1 MVRIRVKKAI
11 FSITLLVVVIAALNM
26 ADLPKELRFE
36 ETKYNYLF
44 VMVLCILLPLSLI
57 LTSLNLKERANRYGC
72 LAVSLL
78 LILPASFLYM
88 VVSTDYD
95 KLSRGA
101 VDGRFEKIDE
111 IEVGE
116 SKYRLYRTNG
126 GATTAFGLVLRKESA
141 ISEHI
146 NVVEVIFSKYQAA
159 ESTLR
164 LIDKN
169 SIELQIEPYS
179 KDEHVQVVE
188 LKI

>member
-1 MVRIRVKKAI
+1 MKKAI

-36 ETKYNYLF
+36 EIKYNYLF

-78 LILPASFLYM
+78 LTLPASFLYM
-88 VVSTDYD
+88 VVSIDYD
-95 KLSRGA
+95 RLSRGG
-101 VDGRFEKIDE
+101 VDGRFERIDE

-146 NVVEVIFSKYQAA
+146 NLVEVIFSKYQAA

-164 LIDKN
+164 LIDEN